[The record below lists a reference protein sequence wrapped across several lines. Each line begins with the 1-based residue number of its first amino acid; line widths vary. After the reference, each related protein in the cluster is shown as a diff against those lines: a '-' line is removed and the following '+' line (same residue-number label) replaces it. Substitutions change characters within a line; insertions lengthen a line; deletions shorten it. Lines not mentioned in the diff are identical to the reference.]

1 MIFARMGRS
10 ALAAALL
17 LYSCLASQTQPAG
30 DWQAGAGEDW
40 NRILA
45 AARREGTV
53 SAIGAPP
60 LATPFAEAFKRDT
73 GIELQYIG
81 ANPADIQARIS
92 REAKANSITVDVV
105 LSGAGDLTSLLPAGL
120 LNPVR
125 PQLILPNVTEM
136 KNWQGGTLRFAD
148 NAGQYMLKGSRYIV
162 GWPVVNADMVKP
174 AEITTWKD
182 LLKPEYKG
190 RIAAFDPRS
199 GGPGQGVAAYLADR
213 FGIDF
218 VKQLYI
224 GQDVRYASNPRQLV
238 DWAARG
244 THPIIIG
251 SIQSVIEQYRAQG
264 FKLVVLAPQ
273 DGPGYLSSGFSVLD
287 QLKGTLPHPNAAT
300 VFINWYASRAGQEVY
315 AKAMLEPSARL
326 DVNVE
331 SIPDYVKPKA
341 GVDYPDTYS
350 EDWYVKVRPA
360 VSKAVIDALGGR

>member
-1 MIFARMGRS
+1 MTRLSTG
-10 ALAAALL
+10 ALIAAFIAL
-17 LYSCLASQTQPAG
+17 SCPPAHAQQAG

-40 NRILA
+40 KRILA

-53 SAIGAPP
+53 SAIGSPQ
-60 LATPFAEAFKRDT
+60 LATPFVEAFKRDT
-73 GIELQYIG
+73 GIELQFIG
-81 ANPADIQARIS
+81 ANPSDIQARIS

-105 LSGAGDLTSLLPAGL
+105 LSGAGDLTALMPAGL

-125 PQLILPNVTEM
+125 PQLILPNVTDP
-136 KNWQGGTLRFAD
+136 KNWHGGAIRWAD
-148 NAGQYMLKGSRYIV
+148 NAGQFMLKGSRYIV
-162 GWPVVNADMVKP
+162 GWPVVNADMIKP
-174 AEITTWKD
+174 GEITAWKD

-190 RIAAFDPRS
+190 KIAAFDPRS
-199 GGPGQGVAAYLADR
+199 GGPGQGAAAYLADR

-218 VKQLYI
+218 IKQLYI
-224 GQDVRYASNPRQLV
+224 GQDVRYATNPRQLV

-251 SIQSVIEQYRAQG
+251 SIQSLIEQYKAQG
-264 FKLVVLAPQ
+264 FKLVVLAPS

-315 AKAMLEPSARL
+315 SRTMLEPSGRT
-326 DVNVE
+326 DVNLDI
-331 SIPDYVKPKA
+331 IPDYVKPKD
-341 GVDYPDTYS
+341 GVTYLDTYS
-350 EDWYVKVRPA
+350 EDWYVKVRPL